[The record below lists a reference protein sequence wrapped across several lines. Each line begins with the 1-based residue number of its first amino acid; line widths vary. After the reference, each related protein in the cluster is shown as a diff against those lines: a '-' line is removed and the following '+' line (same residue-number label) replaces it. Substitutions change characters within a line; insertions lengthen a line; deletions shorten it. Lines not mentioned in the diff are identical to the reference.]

1 MEFCV
6 WLKGNDSAISRFQK
20 IVLCS
25 VLEVFLAQ
33 PDACGGFGDNQHFPF
48 FFPEKVILDKCRKSS
63 L

>member
-6 WLKGNDSAISRFQK
+6 WLKENDSAISRFQK

>member
-6 WLKGNDSAISRFQK
+6 WLKGIDSAISRFQK

-48 FFPEKVILDKCRKSS
+48 FFPEKVL
-63 L
+63 